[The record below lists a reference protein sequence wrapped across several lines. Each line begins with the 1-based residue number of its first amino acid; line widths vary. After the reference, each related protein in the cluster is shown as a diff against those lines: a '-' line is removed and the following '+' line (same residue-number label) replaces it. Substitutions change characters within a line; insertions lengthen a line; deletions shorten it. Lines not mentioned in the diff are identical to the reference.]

1 MRKKTLCIL
10 ISVMFLIL
18 MLPGVASA
26 KGNTNAYAAGRV
38 QVGVVQ
44 NSHCTQVQLKKL
56 EKMVAAANYKIELAV
71 KIAQITPW
79 NDVPQLLAKVDEI
92 VAEVYAYANAIGV
105 RVVCEY
111 VRYYVDGQYV
121 LIDPLRVIPPL

>member
-1 MRKKTLCIL
+1 MSKKTLCIL

-26 KGNTNAYAAGRV
+26 RGNDTYTAGVAQIGAVR
-38 QVGVVQ
+38 
-44 NSHCTQVQLKKL
+44 NPLYTQVQLKKL
-56 EKMVAAANYKIELAV
+56 EKMVATANYKIELAV

-111 VRYYVDGQYV
+111 VRYYIDGQYV